1 MDVTTIILSIILAIA
16 WVFIILE
23 IYNAK
28 EFDDLYGYKEDKTNK
43 SKTKDIDNDGG
54 K

>member
-1 MDVTTIILSIILAIA
+1 MDATTIILSIILAIV
-16 WVFIILE
+16 WVFIIFE
-23 IYNAK
+23 IYNAP
-28 EFDDLYGYKEDKTNK
+28 EFNDLYGYKKDETNQ

>member
-1 MDVTTIILSIILAIA
+1 MDATTIILSIILAIA

-28 EFDDLYGYKEDKTNK
+28 EFDDLYGYKEDENNK
-43 SKTKDIDNDGG
+43 SKKEDIE
-54 K
+54 

>member
-1 MDVTTIILSIILAIA
+1 MEITTIILSIILAIA

-28 EFDDLYGYKEDKTNK
+28 EFDDLYGYKEDAKNK
-43 SKTKDIDNDGG
+43 SKKEDIE
-54 K
+54 